1 MAAPTVALLEELRK
15 LALELDPNFL
25 REALSKVLHE
35 LMELEVQQQ
44 IGAARHERTPE
55 RTTQRNGTR
64 EREWLTRVG
73 SIPLQIP
80 RLRQGSY
87 FPSFLEPRR
96 RAEQALISV
105 IQQAY
110 IEGVST
116 RKVDD
121 LVRALGLDG
130 IDKSAV
136 SRICQSLDELVT
148 AFRSRPLEGS
158 YPYLWLDALYLKV
171 RQNGRIVSMAV
182 VIAVAVLSSGE
193 RRVLG
198 VEVGASEDAAFW
210 SSFLRSLVARGLKG
224 VELVISDAH
233 EGLKQAIASVL
244 TGASWQRCRVHTM
257 RNILAHVQQRD
268 KAMVAAVIRTI
279 FAHPTQAAARSHLSE
294 VVQTLQGRWPKAT
307 AVLEQAAEDLLAHM
321 AFPSSHWSRIDST
334 NPLERLNREVKRRTE
349 VVGVFPNEASVL
361 RLVGAV
367 LLESDDEWQVERRYF
382 SQSSMERRSLPT
394 EPQVLP
400 QAPDKRLA
408 PFR

>member
-1 MAAPTVALLEELRK
+1 MASPTVALLEELRK
-15 LALELDPNFL
+15 LALELDPEFL
-25 REALSKVLHE
+25 RTALTRLLHE
-35 LMELEVQQQ
+35 LMEYEVQQQ
-44 IGAARHERTPE
+44 IGAGRYERSAERTNH
-55 RTTQRNGTR
+55 RNGTR
-64 EREWLTRVG
+64 ERDWQTRVG

-96 RAEQALISV
+96 RAEQALLNV

-110 IEGVST
+110 VEGIST

-121 LVRALGLDG
+121 LVRALGLEG

-148 AFRSRPLEGS
+148 AFRTRRLEGS

-182 VIAVAVLSSGE
+182 VIAVGVVSTGE
-193 RRVLG
+193 RSVLG

-210 SSFLRSLVARGLKG
+210 TSFLRGLLARGLRG

-233 EGLKQAIASVL
+233 EGLKQAIATVL

-257 RNILAHVQQRD
+257 RNILAHVPQQD
-268 KAMVAAVIRTI
+268 KSMVAAAIRTI
-279 FAHPTQAAARSHLSE
+279 FAQPNQVAAQAQLHE
-294 VVQTLQGRWPKAT
+294 VAQTLQGRWNKA
-307 AVLEQAAEDLLAHM
+307 AQVLLAAADDVLAHM
-321 AFPSSHWSRIDST
+321 LFPTEHWSRLDST
-334 NPLERLNREVKRRTE
+334 NPLERLNREVKRRTD
-349 VVGVFPNEASVL
+349 VVGIFPNEASVL

-367 LLESDDEWQVERRYF
+367 LLEIDDEWQVERRYF
-382 SQSSMERRSLPT
+382 SQASMERRT
-394 EPQVLP
+394 
-400 QAPDKRLA
+400 QAAQENAARPPMRLA
-408 PFR
+408 PIR